1 MNAHLE
7 QFRAFAA
14 YNRDFNRALYE
25 RLEGLSD
32 QQRKAERGA
41 FFGSIHATL
50 NHILLAD
57 RIWLARIYSVCPE
70 CDALA
75 SAELVT
81 QFETLGDELYADFA
95 ELTAARARTDRVI
108 VEWVAQLNET
118 LLARVMRYKAGQGQE
133 RVHPLWLAM
142 AHLFNHQTHHRG
154 QVTSLMSQLGQDPG
168 ITDFLI
174 YAL

>member
-7 QFRAFAA
+7 QYRAFAA
-14 YNRDFNRALYE
+14 YNRDFNRALFD
-25 RLEGLSD
+25 RLGGLCD

-57 RIWLARIYSVCPE
+57 RIWLARIYRFCPD

-75 SAELVT
+75 DAELVT
-81 QFETLGDELYADFA
+81 QFNSLADELYADFS
-95 ELTAARARTDRVI
+95 ELSAARARTDLVI
-108 VEWVAQLNET
+108 VDWVDQLSDE
-118 LLARVMRYKAGQGQE
+118 LLVREMRYVGGQGTE
-133 RVHPLWLAM
+133 RVHPLWM
-142 AHLFNHQTHHRG
+142 AVSHVFNHQAHHRG
-154 QVTSLMSQLGQDPG
+154 QVTSLMSQLGLDPG
-168 ITDFLI
+168 VTDFLI